1 MKVHAFRIVKERLA
15 KDAFTGEGARIYG
28 GRWNSSGRPV
38 VYTASSAS
46 LAMLEMLVHLE
57 ARDLLRKYVLL
68 EIEFDDSLVTDVDIP
83 SLPRDWRSS
92 PTSPEVQRF
101 GDDWA
106 MLNHSAVL
114 RVPSVIV
121 PRESNYL
128 LNPRHPRYGEI
139 KIGKHQPIDFDP
151 RLK

>member
-1 MKVHAFRIVKERLA
+1 MKVQAYRIVKDRLA
-15 KDAFTGEGARIYG
+15 KDAFTGEGARLYG
-28 GRWNSSGRPV
+28 GRWNSPGRPV

-57 ARDLLRKYVLL
+57 ARDLLRKYVLM
-68 EIEFDDSLVTDVDIP
+68 EVEFHDSLVTAVNP
-83 SLPRDWRSS
+83 QSLPGDWRSS
-92 PTSPEVQRF
+92 PPAPEVQQF

-106 MLNHSAVL
+106 ASNNSAVL

-128 LNPRHPRYGEI
+128 LNPRHPQYGEI
-139 KIGKHQPIDFDP
+139 TIGKKQPIEFDP